1 MIVESLRSGA
11 WLTDL
16 RVRRIAICTALLIV
30 LGFALEI
37 WLHLHLVPKLHS
49 RSPVNFPIG
58 EDFSNFWSGSALA
71 LKGEAVKVFDL
82 SAFLAFEH
90 SHLPLFLQF
99 RWYAYPPVALLLTL
113 PLALLPYL
121 TAYAVWLAAG
131 AALCAWLL
139 RRHLSWPMA
148 IAAAVFTPASFVNAV
163 GGQSGAFSAAI
174 IAGALLLLAEQP
186 LIAGLLISLLSFK
199 PHLALLFPIALVA
212 ARRWDAFIAAALG
225 CVLLIAASAAM
236 FGSDIWRHYLEVA
249 PMNKPI
255 MELGKLPDIAPPD
268 PGTAKALV
276 LTFWNRMPTIFATA
290 RELGG
295 GIGLSYALQ
304 LLSAVLAAAAVW
316 FGWRRTSDPELRGA
330 IFIFATLAATPYAWD
345 YDLIMLNFA
354 SVWLWTRGKRLGF
367 LPYEKN
373 AIALLFISAMIGA
386 AVIRFLHVPMT
397 QIAIWLSLCLV
408 LRHVTRTQ
416 PASVAEPVPA

>member
-163 GGQSGAFSAAI
+163 AGQNGAFSAAI
-174 IAGALLLLAEQP
+174 IASALLLLAEQP

-212 ARRWDAFIAAALG
+212 ARRWDAFVAAALG
-225 CVLLIAASAAM
+225 CVLLIAASAAV
-236 FGSDIWRHYLEVA
+236 FGNDIWRHYLEVA
-249 PMNKPI
+249 PLNKQI
-255 MELGKLPDIAPPD
+255 LEMGALPDIIA
-268 PGTAKALV
+268 AKLV
-276 LTFWNRMPTIFATA
+276 FVPFWHRVPTIFSAT

-295 GIGLSYALQ
+295 GIALSYALQ
-304 LLSAVLAAAAVW
+304 LISAVLAAAAVW
-316 FGWRRTSDPELRGA
+316 FGWRRTTDTELRGA

-373 AIALLFISAMIGA
+373 AIALLFISTMIGA
-386 AVIRFLHVPMT
+386 AVIRFLHVPIT

-416 PASVAEPVPA
+416 TASVAEPVPA